1 MFQHILAKT
10 SSKFC
15 GHLYVNN
22 LASSM
27 SSSKWKKLF
36 CVLQDSGIYYST
48 KNNSLVSLVPKKTYI
63 YYNFLFILKHGV
75 FTVKFNFV
83 SD

>member
-22 LASSM
+22 LASSI

-48 KNNSLVSLVPKKTYI
+48 KNNSLVSLVPKKNI
-63 YYNFLFILKHGV
+63 HLLLLFIYFKARSIHSKIS
-75 FTVKFNFV
+75 FC
-83 SD
+83 